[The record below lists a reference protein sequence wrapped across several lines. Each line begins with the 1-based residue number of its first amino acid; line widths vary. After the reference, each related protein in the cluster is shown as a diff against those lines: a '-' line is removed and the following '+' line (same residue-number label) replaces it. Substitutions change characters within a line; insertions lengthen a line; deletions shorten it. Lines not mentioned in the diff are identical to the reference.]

1 MTQSFLI
8 SMAKE
13 SQQRFQDASNSVTER
28 DLLSMCED
36 MDVLESINLSR
47 DDFHIIAE
55 IKKQSPSLGSLTLE
69 SFDLQKQAM
78 SYIEGGSSLLS
89 VLTEPSK
96 FLGELEDLELIA
108 SLENNIPVM
117 RKDFLV
123 HPYQISE
130 ARYYGAAGVLI
141 IVAMFDERKLQAM
154 IKRALDHG
162 MFVLLETFTKQELHI
177 ATNMLNR
184 FADKVSQLL
193 IGVNCRDLNTLQVDF
208 SNFTKLAADLPN
220 TAMCVAESGV
230 HDLNDLQRIIEMGF
244 GSALIGSALMQSDNP
259 RTTLNEMKKFAR
271 KIMAARQ

>member
-1 MTQSFLI
+1 MTQSFLT

-13 SQQRFQDASNSVTER
+13 SRQRFQDASNSLTER
-28 DLLSMCED
+28 DLLSFCED
-36 MDVLESINLSR
+36 MDVLESINLPR

-55 IKKQSPSLGSLTLE
+55 IKKQSPSTGNLALE
-69 SFDLQKQAM
+69 NFDLQKQAM

-96 FLGELEDLELIA
+96 FLGELEDLALVA
-108 SLENNIPVM
+108 SLEGNIPVM

-130 ARYYGAAGVLI
+130 ARYYGAAGVLV
-141 IVAMFDERKLQAM
+141 IVAILDERKLQAM
-154 IKRALDHG
+154 IQRALDHG
-162 MFVLLETFTKQELHI
+162 MFVLLETFTKQELHL

-230 HDLNDLQRIIEMGF
+230 YNLNDLQRIIEMGF
-244 GSALIGSALMQSDNP
+244 GSVLIGSALMQSDNP
-259 RTTLNEMKKFAR
+259 RTTLNEMKEFAR
-271 KIMAARQ
+271 KTMAARQ

>member
-1 MTQSFLI
+1 
-8 SMAKE
+8 MAKE
-13 SQQRFQDASNSVTER
+13 SQQRFQDASNSLTER
-28 DLLSMCED
+28 DLLSFCED
-36 MDVLESINLSR
+36 MDVLESINLPR

-55 IKKQSPSLGSLTLE
+55 IKKQSPSTGNLALE
-69 SFDLQKQAM
+69 NFDLQKQAM

-96 FLGELEDLELIA
+96 FLGELEDLELVA
-108 SLENNIPVM
+108 SLESNIPVM

-130 ARYYGAAGVLI
+130 ARYYGAAGVLV
-141 IVAMFDERKLQAM
+141 IVAILDERELQAM
-154 IKRALDHG
+154 IQRALDHG
-162 MFVLLETFTKQELHI
+162 MFVLLETFTKQELHL

-184 FADKVSQLL
+184 FADKASQLL

-220 TAMCVAESGV
+220 TTMCVAESGV
-230 HDLNDLQRIIEMGF
+230 YDLNDLQRIIEMGF

-259 RTTLNEMKKFAR
+259 RATLNEMKEFAR
-271 KIMAARQ
+271 KTMAARQ

>member
-1 MTQSFLI
+1 MTQSFLTT
-8 SMAKE
+8 MAKE
-13 SQQRFQDASNSVTER
+13 SQQRFQDASNSLTER
-28 DLLSMCED
+28 DLLSFCED
-36 MDVLESINLSR
+36 MDVLESINLPR

-55 IKKQSPSLGSLTLE
+55 IKKQSPSTGNLALE
-69 SFDLQKQAM
+69 NFDLQKQAM

-96 FLGELEDLELIA
+96 FLGELEDLALVA
-108 SLENNIPVM
+108 SLEGNIPVM

-130 ARYYGAAGVLI
+130 ARYYGAAGVLV
-141 IVAMFDERKLQAM
+141 IVAILDESKLQAM
-154 IKRALDHG
+154 IQRALDHG
-162 MFVLLETFTKQELHI
+162 MFVLLETFTKQELHL

-244 GSALIGSALMQSDNP
+244 GSVLIGSALMQSDNP
-259 RTTLNEMKKFAR
+259 RTTLNEMKEFAR
-271 KIMAARQ
+271 KTMAARQ

>member
-1 MTQSFLI
+1 MTQSFLTT
-8 SMAKE
+8 MAKE
-13 SQQRFQDASNSVTER
+13 SQQRFQDASNSLTER
-28 DLLSMCED
+28 DLLSFCED
-36 MDVLESINLSR
+36 MDVLESINLPR

-55 IKKQSPSLGSLTLE
+55 IKKQSPSTGNLALE
-69 SFDLQKQAM
+69 NFDLQKQAM

-96 FLGELEDLELIA
+96 FLGELEDLALVA
-108 SLENNIPVM
+108 SLEGNIPVM

-130 ARYYGAAGVLI
+130 ARYYGAAGVLV
-141 IVAMFDERKLQAM
+141 IVAILDERKLQAM
-154 IKRALDHG
+154 IQRALDHG
-162 MFVLLETFTKQELHI
+162 MFVLLETFTKQELHL

-244 GSALIGSALMQSDNP
+244 GSVLIGSALMQSDNP
-259 RTTLNEMKKFAR
+259 RTTLNEMKEFAR
-271 KIMAARQ
+271 KTMAARQ

>member
-1 MTQSFLI
+1 MTQSFLTT
-8 SMAKE
+8 MAKE
-13 SQQRFQDASNSVTER
+13 SQQRFQDASNSLTER
-28 DLLSMCED
+28 DLLSFCED
-36 MDVLESINLSR
+36 MDVLESINLPR

-55 IKKQSPSLGSLTLE
+55 IKKQSPSTGNLALE
-69 SFDLQKQAM
+69 NFDLQKQAM

-96 FLGELEDLELIA
+96 FLGELGDVELVA
-108 SLENNIPVM
+108 SLESNIPVM

-130 ARYYGAAGVLI
+130 ARYYGAAGVLV
-141 IVAMFDERKLQAM
+141 IVAILDERKLQAM
-154 IKRALDHG
+154 IQRALDHG
-162 MFVLLETFTKQELHI
+162 MFVLLETFTKQELHL

-244 GSALIGSALMQSDNP
+244 GSVLIGSALMQSDNP
-259 RTTLNEMKKFAR
+259 RTTLNEMKEFAR
-271 KIMAARQ
+271 KTMAARQ

>member
-271 KIMAARQ
+271 KTMVAR

>member
-1 MTQSFLI
+1 MTQSFLT

-13 SQQRFQDASNSVTER
+13 SQQRFQDASNSLTER
-28 DLLSMCED
+28 DLLSLCED
-36 MDVLESINLSR
+36 MDVLESINLPR

-130 ARYYGAAGVLI
+130 ARYYGAAGVLV
-141 IVAMFDERKLQAM
+141 IVAILDERELQAM
-154 IKRALDHG
+154 IQRALDHG
-162 MFVLLETFTKQELHI
+162 MFVLLETFTKQELRL
-177 ATNMLNR
+177 ATNILNR
-184 FADKVSQLL
+184 FADNASQLL

-208 SNFTKLAADLPN
+208 SNFTKLAADLPH

-230 HDLNDLQRIIEMGF
+230 YDLMDLQRIIEMGF
-244 GSALIGSALMQSDNP
+244 GSVLIGSALMQSNNP
-259 RTTLNEMKKFAR
+259 RTTLNEMKAFAR
-271 KIMAARQ
+271 KTIAVK

>member
-96 FLGELEDLELIA
+96 FLGELEDLELVA
-108 SLENNIPVM
+108 SLENDIPVM

-141 IVAMFDERKLQAM
+141 IVAILDERALQAM
-154 IKRALDHG
+154 IQRALDHG
-162 MFVLLETFTKQELHI
+162 MFVLLETFTKQELRL
-177 ATNMLNR
+177 ATNILNR
-184 FADKVSQLL
+184 FADNASQLL

-208 SNFTKLAADLPN
+208 SNFTKLAADLPH

-230 HDLNDLQRIIEMGF
+230 YDLMDLQRIIEMGF
-244 GSALIGSALMQSDNP
+244 GSVLIGSALMQSNNP
-259 RTTLNEMKKFAR
+259 RTTLNEMKAFAR
-271 KIMAARQ
+271 KTIAVK

>member
-1 MTQSFLI
+1 MTQSFLT

-13 SQQRFQDASNSVTER
+13 SQQRLQDASNSLTEGN
-28 DLLSMCED
+28 LLSFCED
-36 MDVLESINLSR
+36 MDVLESINLPR

-55 IKKQSPSLGSLTLE
+55 IKKQSPSMGNLALE
-69 SFDLQKQAM
+69 NFDLQKQAM

-96 FLGELEDLELIA
+96 FLGELEDLELVA

>member
-28 DLLSMCED
+28 DLLSLCED
-36 MDVLESINLSR
+36 MDVLELINLPR

-141 IVAMFDERKLQAM
+141 IVAILDERKLQAM
-154 IKRALDHG
+154 IQRALDHG
-162 MFVLLETFTKQELHI
+162 MFVLLETFTKQELHL

-184 FADKVSQLL
+184 FDDKASQLL
-193 IGVNCRDLNTLQVDF
+193 IGVNCRNLNTLQVDF
-208 SNFTKLAADLPN
+208 SNFTKLAANLPN

-244 GSALIGSALMQSDNP
+244 GAALIGSALMQSDNP
-259 RTTLNEMKKFAR
+259 RTTLNEMKKFAH
-271 KIMAARQ
+271 KTMVARQ

>member
-1 MTQSFLI
+1 MTQSFLT

-13 SQQRFQDASNSVTER
+13 SQQRFQDASNSLTER
-28 DLLSMCED
+28 DLLSFCED
-36 MDVLESINLSR
+36 MDVLESINLPR

-69 SFDLQKQAM
+69 NFDLQKQAM

-96 FLGELEDLELIA
+96 FLGELEDLELVA
-108 SLENNIPVM
+108 SLESNIPVM

-130 ARYYGAAGVLI
+130 ARYYGAAGVLV
-141 IVAMFDERKLQAM
+141 IVAILDERELQAM
-154 IKRALDHG
+154 IQRALDHG
-162 MFVLLETFTKQELHI
+162 MFVLLETFTKQELHL

-184 FADKVSQLL
+184 FADKASQLL

-220 TAMCVAESGV
+220 TTMCVAESGV
-230 HDLNDLQRIIEMGF
+230 YDLNDLQRIIEMGF
-244 GSALIGSALMQSDNP
+244 GSVLIGSALMQSDNP
-259 RTTLNEMKKFAR
+259 RTTLNEMKEFAR
-271 KIMAARQ
+271 KTMVARQ

>member
-141 IVAMFDERKLQAM
+141 IVAILDERKLQAM
-154 IKRALDHG
+154 IQRALDHG
-162 MFVLLETFTKQELHI
+162 MFVLLETFTKQELHL

-244 GSALIGSALMQSDNP
+244 GSVLIGSALMQSDNP
-259 RTTLNEMKKFAR
+259 RTTLNEMKEFAR
-271 KIMAARQ
+271 KTMAARQ

>member
-1 MTQSFLI
+1 MTQNFLT
-8 SMAKE
+8 SMAKT
-13 SQQRFQDASNSVTER
+13 SQQRFQDASNRLTER
-28 DLLSMCED
+28 ELLSSCEN
-36 MDVLESINLSR
+36 MDALEPINLPT

-55 IKKQSPSLGSLTLE
+55 IKKQSPSSGSLALKN
-69 SFDLQKQAM
+69 FDLQKQAM

-96 FLGELEDLELIA
+96 FLGELEDLELVA

-141 IVAMFDERKLQAM
+141 IVAILDERALQAM
-154 IKRALDHG
+154 IQRALDHG
-162 MFVLLETFTKQELHI
+162 MFVLLETFTKQELRL
-177 ATNMLNR
+177 ATNILNR
-184 FADKVSQLL
+184 FADNASQLL

-230 HDLNDLQRIIEMGF
+230 YDLMDLQRIIEMGF
-244 GSALIGSALMQSDNP
+244 GSVLIGSALMQSNNP
-259 RTTLNEMKKFAR
+259 RTTLNEMKAFAR
-271 KIMAARQ
+271 KTIAVK

>member
-1 MTQSFLI
+1 MTQSFLTT
-8 SMAKE
+8 MAKE
-13 SQQRFQDASNSVTER
+13 SQQRFQDASNSLTER
-28 DLLSMCED
+28 DLLSFCED
-36 MDVLESINLSR
+36 MDVLESINLPR

-55 IKKQSPSLGSLTLE
+55 IKKQSPSTGNLALE
-69 SFDLQKQAM
+69 NFDLQKQAM

-96 FLGELEDLELIA
+96 FLGELEDLALVA
-108 SLENNIPVM
+108 SLEGNIPVM

-130 ARYYGAAGVLI
+130 ARYYGAAGVLV
-141 IVAMFDERKLQAM
+141 IVAILDERKLQAM
-154 IKRALDHG
+154 IQRALDHG
-162 MFVLLETFTKQELHI
+162 MFVLLETFTKQELHL

-193 IGVNCRDLNTLQVDF
+193 IGVNCRDLNTLQVEF

-244 GSALIGSALMQSDNP
+244 GSVLIGSALMQSDNP
-259 RTTLNEMKKFAR
+259 RTTLNEMKEFAR
-271 KIMAARQ
+271 KTMAARQ

>member
-141 IVAMFDERKLQAM
+141 IVAILDERKLQAM
-154 IKRALDHG
+154 IQRALDHG
-162 MFVLLETFTKQELHI
+162 MFVLLETFTKQELHL

-184 FADKVSQLL
+184 FADKVGQLL

-244 GSALIGSALMQSDNP
+244 GAVLIGSALMQSDNP
-259 RTTLNEMKKFAR
+259 RTTLNEMKEFAR
-271 KIMAARQ
+271 KTMVAR

>member
-130 ARYYGAAGVLI
+130 ARYYGAAGVLV
-141 IVAMFDERKLQAM
+141 IVAILDERELQAM
-154 IKRALDHG
+154 IQRALDHG
-162 MFVLLETFTKQELHI
+162 MFVLLETFTKQELYL

-184 FADKVSQLL
+184 FADKASQLL

>member
-1 MTQSFLI
+1 MTQSFLT

-13 SQQRFQDASNSVTER
+13 SQQRFQDASNSLTER
-28 DLLSMCED
+28 DLLSFCED
-36 MDVLESINLSR
+36 MDVLESINLPR

-55 IKKQSPSLGSLTLE
+55 IKKQSPSTGNLALE
-69 SFDLQKQAM
+69 NFELQKQAM

-96 FLGELEDLELIA
+96 FLGELEDLALVA
-108 SLENNIPVM
+108 SLEGNIPVM

-130 ARYYGAAGVLI
+130 ARYYGAAGVLV
-141 IVAMFDERKLQAM
+141 IVAILDERKLQAM
-154 IKRALDHG
+154 IQRALDHG
-162 MFVLLETFTKQELHI
+162 MFVLLETFTKQELHL

-244 GSALIGSALMQSDNP
+244 GSVLIGSALMQSDNP
-259 RTTLNEMKKFAR
+259 RTTLNEMKEFAR
-271 KIMAARQ
+271 KTMAARQ

>member
-141 IVAMFDERKLQAM
+141 IVAILDERKLQAM
-154 IKRALDHG
+154 IQRALDHG
-162 MFVLLETFTKQELHI
+162 MFVLLETFTKQELHL

-184 FADKVSQLL
+184 FDDKASQLL
-193 IGVNCRDLNTLQVDF
+193 IGVNCRDLNTLQIDF
-208 SNFTKLAADLPN
+208 SNFTKLAANLPN

-244 GSALIGSALMQSDNP
+244 GSVLIGSALMQSDNP
-259 RTTLNEMKKFAR
+259 RTTLNEMKEFAR
-271 KIMAARQ
+271 KTMVTR